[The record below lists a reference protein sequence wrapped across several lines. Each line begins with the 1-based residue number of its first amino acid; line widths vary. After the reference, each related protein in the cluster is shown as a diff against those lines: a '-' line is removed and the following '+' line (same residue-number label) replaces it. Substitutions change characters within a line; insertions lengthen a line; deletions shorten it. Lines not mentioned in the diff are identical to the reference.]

1 VFIAFGLVE
10 IAPGIDLHGIA
21 IGKFPDIFGKLAWL
35 RHVGSADQQRDD
47 GDVPIERG
55 LDLDTDI
62 VGLGVDSGTA
72 VSAAAHPARP
82 HDDHQHIAVLNACP
96 NVFAK
101 IQSWRDAVDV
111 AKDSLA
117 TITAG
122 EPVEDAAGDVHRIV
136 TTIGIVI
143 LAM

>member
-1 VFIAFGLVE
+1 
-10 IAPGIDLHGIA
+10 
-21 IGKFPDIFGKLAWL
+21 
-35 RHVGSADQQRDD
+35 
-47 GDVPIERG
+47 VPIERS
-55 LDLDTDI
+55 LDLNTHI
-62 VGLGVDSGTA
+62 IGLGVDSGMA

-82 HDDHQHIAVLNACP
+82 HDDHQHVAVLNACP

-136 TTIGIVI
+136 TTIGNRDLGHVNNA
-143 LAM
+143 LRRQHRRKGGCGKASRAEDSLWGSPCLRCRC

>member
-1 VFIAFGLVE
+1 M
-10 IAPGIDLHGIA
+10 
-21 IGKFPDIFGKLAWL
+21 
-35 RHVGSADQQRDD
+35 
-47 GDVPIERG
+47 
-55 LDLDTDI
+55 
-62 VGLGVDSGTA
+62 A

-82 HDDHQHIAVLNACP
+82 HDDNQHIAVLNACP

-111 AKDSLA
+111 AKHSLA

-136 TTIGIVI
+136 TTIGNRDLGHVNNALRRQDRRKGGCGKARRAEDSLGAHHACDSAASADKLIDMDCQRSLPHSAV
-143 LAM
+143 ASVPY